1 MEEHNKGFIMSLSET
16 EPHVHGMD
24 TNPHNVIVS
33 RFLRAV
39 TEAHGGGKET
49 SKHTTVALVQFQPGG
64 GFDEHYR
71 KFNDETPVF
80 DFVFYV
86 ISGQIRVTLG
96 DIEQSIGA
104 DTLVYCPSNV
114 KHSMA
119 VVGDSTAKM
128 IMIYGTGEG
137 EKMGVPIFTK
147 KKTGI

>member
-1 MEEHNKGFIMSLSET
+1 MKENNKGFIMSLSET
-16 EPHVHGMD
+16 EPHVHGME

-80 DFVFYV
+80 DLVFYV

-96 DIEQSIGA
+96 DIEQIIGV

-114 KHSMA
+114 RHSMS
-119 VVGDSTAKM
+119 VVGNGRAKV
-128 IMIYGTGEG
+128 IMIYGTAEG
-137 EKMGVPIFTK
+137 EKMGVPIYTK
-147 KKTGI
+147 KQVGS